1 MIWWISLPDDAGLH
15 LKNMLYGVITSIC
28 LARYAV
34 SGDVEAGEELHIPGQ
49 YSRTVWVQKAGL
61 LPDRAVPAEEF
72 DNPCWLARQ
81 LCFE

>member
-1 MIWWISLPDDAGLH
+1 MASFMVQLL
-15 LKNMLYGVITSIC
+15 
-28 LARYAV
+28 RYIL
-34 SGDVEAGEELHIPGQ
+34 GRYPGTDEVEAGEEWHIPGQ

-81 LCFE
+81 RCFE